1 MTGSSAGSDRCSA
14 PSSAS
19 RPRRSTPRRRCRPTA
34 STPSSSP
41 GSTGNSP
48 ASFRA
53 CPRRCCTSSTPW
65 MPWRVTSCGRTGSSV
80 WTGREPEK
88 PRRATAAPRPAPSL
102 TERPAPAAAPP
113 APRPTEDAVAVIG
126 MSGRFPMA
134 RNLREFW
141 ENLATG
147 RDCVTEIPEDRWPL
161 EGFYHPDRDEAV
173 AAGLSYGK
181 WGGFLDGFD
190 EFDPLFF
197 AISPQEAMS
206 MDPQERLF
214 LQESWNALEDAG
226 YTRRRLA
233 DAHRR
238 KVGVFAGVSKTGFD
252 LYGPELWKR
261 NEKLHPLT
269 SFASVANRVSYL
281 LDLTGPSLPVD
292 TLCSS
297 SLSAVHEAMQHLLRG
312 ECDLAV
318 AGGVNLYLHP
328 SNYTLMSGKRM
339 LSDDGKCRS
348 FGAGGS
354 GFVPGEGVAVVLLK
368 RLCDAERDNDNI
380 RAVLRGSSVNHGGRT
395 NGYTV
400 PSPVAQ
406 AEVVREALA
415 RAGVSA
421 GEVSFVE
428 AHGTGTELGDPI
440 EIDGLT
446 QAFAPDAA
454 SGQHCAIGSLRA
466 TSVTSRPPPAS
477 PG

>member
-1 MTGSSAGSDRCSA
+1 
-14 PSSAS
+14 
-19 RPRRSTPRRRCRPTA
+19 
-34 STPSSSP
+34 
-41 GSTGNSP
+41 
-48 ASFRA
+48 
-53 CPRRCCTSSTPW
+53 